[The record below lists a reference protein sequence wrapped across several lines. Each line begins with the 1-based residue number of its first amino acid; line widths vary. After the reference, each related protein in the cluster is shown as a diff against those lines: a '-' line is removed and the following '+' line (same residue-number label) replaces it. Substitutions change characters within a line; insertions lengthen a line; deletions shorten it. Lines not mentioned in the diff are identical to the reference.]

1 LTIDAQGNYTMQVIL
16 LQSMPGSLGGRPTA
30 ATEDLA
36 KIRFESYAHFGQLRV
51 DESRLHMHV
60 NRASVSTWNGTDLD
74 TPFTISDG
82 SLAFTM
88 GFPSDGN
95 SKGLTVEVAWMH
107 NVAKTVAEL
116 DEITRD
122 CMNRTRQIHERYAV
136 GESRIDK

>member
-1 LTIDAQGNYTMQVIL
+1 
-16 LQSMPGSLGGRPTA
+16 
-30 ATEDLA
+30 
-36 KIRFESYAHFGQLRV
+36 
-51 DESRLHMHV
+51 
-60 NRASVSTWNGTDLD
+60 
-74 TPFTISDG
+74 
-82 SLAFTM
+82 M

-107 NVAKTVAEL
+107 NAAKTVAEL